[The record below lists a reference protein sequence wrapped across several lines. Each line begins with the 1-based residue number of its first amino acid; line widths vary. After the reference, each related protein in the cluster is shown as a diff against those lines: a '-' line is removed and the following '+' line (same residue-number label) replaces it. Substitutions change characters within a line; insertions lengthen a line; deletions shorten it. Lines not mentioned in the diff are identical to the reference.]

1 MLLARFCVFSV
12 GHVRSNRRDEEV
24 TTELTT
30 PVTQVLMHPI
40 RNEVKRTVTLTWL
53 MAKFP
58 YQDAFTKVPA
68 SEEIIANNP
77 DALNT
82 SFHAV
87 FRVNLDPGRRITL
100 TRTQTPPLLMVDL
113 PKLPREKQII
123 QLRMHL
129 ILETQRILEY
139 TQQPSWH
146 RQDSYRNYSK
156 SKTFTNN

>member
-1 MLLARFCVFSV
+1 
-12 GHVRSNRRDEEV
+12 
-24 TTELTT
+24 
-30 PVTQVLMHPI
+30 
-40 RNEVKRTVTLTWL
+40 

-100 TRTQTPPLLMVDL
+100 TRTLLMVDL

-139 TQQPSWH
+139 TQQPS
-146 RQDSYRNYSK
+146 
-156 SKTFTNN
+156 